1 MTAICVYCG
10 SAAGR
15 HPAYSAAAVELAQE
29 LARRGLNLVYGGGRV
44 GLMGVVADAA
54 LAAGIQVIGVIPEH
68 LLTRELAHPGLT
80 AMHVVSS
87 MHERK
92 ALMADLADGFL
103 ALPGGFGTLDE
114 LCEILTWL
122 QLGIHRKPCGL
133 LNTRG
138 YFDGLLQ
145 QFEHSVAEGFLRPE
159 HHSML
164 LHDSEP
170 GRLLERLLTSQPP
183 QLPKWL
189 PPEGR

>member
-1 MTAICVYCG
+1 MPAICVYCG

-15 HPAYSAAAVELAQE
+15 HPVYASAAVELAQE
-29 LARRGLNLVYGGGRV
+29 LARRRLNLVYGGGRV
-44 GLMGVVADAA
+44 GLMGVLADAA

-138 YFDGLLQ
+138 YFDALLQ

-164 LHDSEP
+164 LHGAEP
-170 GRLLERLLTSQPP
+170 GPLIDRLLSTQPP